1 MGKYKVTEGQFENVN
16 GLYSL
21 LSKQLDMMYKYP
33 SSYTLGMF
41 DKIMSDLDELEYL
54 LDQMPYVGAEVDA
67 VDYRRIKEIAHP
79 QYMTHYGLSEYL

>member
-1 MGKYKVTEGQFENVN
+1 MRKYKVTERQFENVN
-16 GLYSL
+16 EVYRL

-33 SSYTLGMF
+33 SIHSPRMF
-41 DKIMSDLDELEYL
+41 DKVMGDLDELEYL
-54 LDQMPYVGAEVDA
+54 LDQMPYVGAEVNA